1 MEWDELIRIWIIVC
15 PLVFLG
21 GLIDA
26 VAGGGGL
33 ITLPAYLLA
42 GLPPHLASGTNKCGN
57 FFGTLIATGRFLKR
71 GDVHLPSALA
81 GGAGAL
87 VGAWLG
93 ARLNMIMPEQALY
106 YLMLAVVPVMAVFLL
121 FKRDFGTEDRS
132 GELGVG
138 KLVPLSLAIGLV
150 IGCYDGF
157 FGPGAGTFLTLAFT
171 GLCRFDL
178 LTAAG
183 NTKVAN
189 ATSNL
194 ASLVTFAL
202 GGKVLWAVGIPAALQ
217 MAVTAFSNVFV
228 QGYINYFD
236 TDCMS
241 GWTAYTKVDQLV
253 ILPVQSISMAGTTFV
268 GQNLGVGD
276 TPRAKKGVRM
286 ALYLSFAVTAVL
298 LVPVLLLAPELT
310 AFFNQKPEVVS
321 YGALLLRLLSPFYFF
336 FCINQ
341 VYSAALRGAGNSQV
355 PMWIMLGSF
364 VVFRQIYLFVVAN
377 YVANEI
383 IPIALSYPA
392 GWFLCSAAT
401 LIYYSRCRFDKHRL
415 VEDV

>member
-1 MEWDELIRIWIIVC
+1 MSNPSLATTATPLSQHNTNLFYKGLGGTSRER
-15 PLVFLG
+15 LVFLG

-202 GGKVLWAVGIPAALQ
+202 GGKVLWAVGIPAALFGIAGGYVGAGLALKGGAKVIRP
-217 MAVTAFSNVFV
+217 MFFV
-228 QGYINYFD
+228 VL
-236 TDCMS
+236 T
-241 GWTAYTKVDQLV
+241 
-253 ILPVQSISMAGTTFV
+253 
-268 GQNLGVGD
+268 
-276 TPRAKKGVRM
+276 
-286 ALYLSFAVTAVL
+286 L
-298 LVPVLLLAPELT
+298 LVVRLVWDLLA
-310 AFFNQKPEVVS
+310 
-321 YGALLLRLLSPFYFF
+321 
-336 FCINQ
+336 
-341 VYSAALRGAGNSQV
+341 
-355 PMWIMLGSF
+355 
-364 VVFRQIYLFVVAN
+364 
-377 YVANEI
+377 
-383 IPIALSYPA
+383 
-392 GWFLCSAAT
+392 
-401 LIYYSRCRFDKHRL
+401 
-415 VEDV
+415 